1 MIPEERE
8 PLDRLFD
15 LLVEAVARELV
26 ESAFTDRFDRYEL
39 SAKKSPELLR
49 PGLINF
55 RMETSNGNTNSPAD
69 ATSATDGHFLSS
81 IAGASTAA

>member
-1 MIPEERE
+1 LNGELREFANRLYSMIPEERE

-26 ESAFTDRFDRYEL
+26 ESAFTDRVDRYEL

-49 PGLINF
+49 PRLINF
-55 RMETSNGNTNSPAD
+55 
-69 ATSATDGHFLSS
+69 
-81 IAGASTAA
+81 

>member
-26 ESAFTDRFDRYEL
+26 ESAFTDRVDRYEL

-55 RMETSNGNTNSPAD
+55 
-69 ATSATDGHFLSS
+69 
-81 IAGASTAA
+81 